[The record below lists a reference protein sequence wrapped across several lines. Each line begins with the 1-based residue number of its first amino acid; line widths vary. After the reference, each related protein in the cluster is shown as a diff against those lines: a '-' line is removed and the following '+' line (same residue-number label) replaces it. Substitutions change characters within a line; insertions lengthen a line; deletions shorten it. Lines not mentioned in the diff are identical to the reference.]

1 MIYIKDRF
9 DSVEDG
15 IKYLINT
22 LVNHYYNDLCGG
34 RSYMFTDRRVLKMT
48 KLETDSW
55 DYRQTKKYFIILH
68 NNIPWGYI
76 VNIDDDNKFNKGDLL
91 MPRKP
96 SARSGFY
103 QAAEQRRRTPTR
115 NFSRGN
121 ILHGNFHVAND
132 GPARFLRQ

>member
-9 DSVEDG
+9 DCVEDG

-55 DYRQTKKYFIILH
+55 DYRQAKKYFIILH

-76 VNIDDDNKFNKGDLL
+76 VNIDDDNKFN
-91 MPRKP
+91 MVAAP
-96 SARSGFY
+96 SR
-103 QAAEQRRRTPTR
+103 QRRRR
-115 NFSRGN
+115 RS
-121 ILHGNFHVAND
+121 HC
-132 GPARFLRQ
+132 LRRRQGRP